1 MTLLIPDRILPQKI
15 IICSLFT
22 VEVDGYYIESVICII
37 FGFLYLILWGWNTV
51 KTLQNA
57 NEKDWRVINRL
68 RQ

>member
-1 MTLLIPDRILPQKI
+1 MINSFSLLFFI
-15 IICSLFT
+15 

-37 FGFLYLILWGWNTV
+37 FGFLYLFSWGWKTV

-57 NEKDWRVINRL
+57 NEKDWRVIQVNRL